1 MEMAAGA
8 LLILISLALIAM
20 IIRVVQANM
29 RA

>member
-20 IIRVVQANM
+20 IIRVVQAYM

>member
-1 MEMAAGA
+1 MEMAAGV
-8 LLILISLALIAM
+8 LLILISLALTAM